1 MHTSGFGEGEP
12 VFFGSDDARR
22 GIVVALR
29 VVTQT
34 RHTFSP
40 ACSPAARSGD
50 SHSYR
55 GDRQFDA
62 AVLAVTRMKPAT
74 YLLSGCIFATDSSLD
89 LYACSESP

>member
-1 MHTSGFGEGEP
+1 MHTSGFGEGGP
-12 VFFGSDDARR
+12 VYFGSDDARR

-40 ACSPAARSGD
+40 ARSPAARSGD

-55 GDRQFDA
+55 GDRQLDA
-62 AVLAVTRMKPAT
+62 AVLVVTRMKPTT
-74 YLLSGCIFATDSSLD
+74 YCIS
-89 LYACSESP
+89 